1 MADRSV
7 EPFPPMSTHTPPAFQ
22 VDQAPVEDVNDESRG
37 PERGEG
43 SERDERTRDVDDG
56 LKSG

>member
-1 MADRSV
+1 MV
-7 EPFPPMSTHTPPAFQ
+7 EPFPPMGTHTPPAFQ

-43 SERDERTRDVDDG
+43 SERDGRTRDIDDG